1 MFINITINN
10 YFEKKDINRY
20 IYEIIVTYEI
30 RIPGKNFPYYE
41 SLHFTM
47 FLKNTLDFQGKIF
60 LNYSF
65 KLQSI
70 QIYNFTTK

>member
-10 YFEKKDINRY
+10 YFEKKEVNRY

-30 RIPGKNFPYYE
+30 RIPGKYFPYWV
-41 SLHFTM
+41 SAFNM
-47 FLKNTLDFQGKIF
+47 FLNNALDFSREDF

-70 QIYNFTTK
+70 QIYNFTQK